1 MHVQH
6 VSYCLNNIFFLRVHI
21 SKRLYLFAGD
31 DLRIIL
37 RDLNLSNV
45 LEERADRHFVTV
57 DALSVAQLR
66 DELEERG
73 LSKKGKKTKL
83 VARLKEAV
91 GQGQKVALILL
102 KTSEIKYLLLH

>member
-6 VSYCLNNIFFLRVHI
+6 VSYCFNNISFLRVHI

-73 LSKKGKKTKL
+73 QKTEL

-91 GQGQKVALILL
+91 GQGQKVTLILL